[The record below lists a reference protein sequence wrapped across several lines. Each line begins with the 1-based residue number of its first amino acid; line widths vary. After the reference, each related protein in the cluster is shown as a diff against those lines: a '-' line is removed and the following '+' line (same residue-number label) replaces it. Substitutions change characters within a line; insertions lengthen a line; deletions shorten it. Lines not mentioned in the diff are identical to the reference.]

1 MKKILII
8 DDDPDIITLL
18 RSWFKNELAIDFTY
32 TTEYIELR
40 ALIANEHF
48 DLYLIDLNL
57 REFSGFDVVKLI
69 EKKEGI
75 DNRIIMFS
83 AAASQENM
91 IKGYDLGVANF
102 IEKPLKKNLVSSI
115 MRKNLRAIDHLEQ
128 TNLSHG
134 AITLNPSRHECLIK
148 DGEKIKEVDLTPIE
162 FRMLSRLISSH
173 SRVVSKEELSFLGKD
188 RHDPMSIK
196 SVEMHIASLRNK
208 LEKQSNLIKTKRGV
222 GYSCS

>member
-128 TNLSHG
+128 TNLTHG
-134 AITLNPSRHECLIK
+134 SITLNPSRHECLIK
-148 DGEKIKEVDLTPIE
+148 DGEKIKEIDLTPIE